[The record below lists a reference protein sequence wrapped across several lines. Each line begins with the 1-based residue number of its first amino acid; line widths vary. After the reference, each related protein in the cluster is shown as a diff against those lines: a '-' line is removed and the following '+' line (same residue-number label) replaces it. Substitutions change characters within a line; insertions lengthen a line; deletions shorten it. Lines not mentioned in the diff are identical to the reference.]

1 MSAGAQGNGG
11 GGVHTPILGPELS
24 KEVAR
29 YEEDMDLL
37 SEIKEK
43 LKKLAAAMK
52 NHGNVMFEVIQVFSL
67 FQDVQAGQIRVLSDV
82 DNVDSTLR
90 SKLSQTQS
98 DWNKMMGGATDGPGE
113 AAAKDMIKQIK
124 EIEAFI
130 KDESGKKG
138 SILDGASLK
147 NLQAAI
153 SSIKS
158 NFTYN
163 GKNVWGNKNEMY
175 SACLNWLWEMDQDG
189 KNIPEVKNIQDGFQT
204 VNQSVSELSSTTN
217 TQLQFVENQYK
228 QGMGEENAAMQAY
241 QKLNSNTIRH
251 FANQ

>member
-1 MSAGAQGNGG
+1 MAQSNGNH
-11 GGVHTPILGPELS
+11 VKTPILGPELAN
-24 KEVAR
+24 EVAR
-29 YEEDMDLL
+29 YEEDMELL
-37 SEIKEK
+37 AEIKEK
-43 LKKLAAAMK
+43 LKKMAAAMK
-52 NHGNVMFEVIQVFSL
+52 NHGNVMYEVIQIFSM
-67 FQDVQAGQIRVLSDV
+67 FQDVQAGKIRVLSDV
-82 DNVDSTLR
+82 DNVESTLR
-90 SKLSQTQS
+90 SKLSQAQS
-98 DWNKMMGGATDGPGE
+98 DWNKMMGDPNDRTGH

-130 KDESGKKG
+130 KYESGKKG

-153 SSIKS
+153 NSIKS

-163 GKNVWGNKNEMY
+163 GKNVWGNKYGMFN
-175 SACLNWLWEMDQDG
+175 ACLHWLSEMDQDG
-189 KNIPEVKNIQDGFQT
+189 KNVPEVKNIQDGFQT
-204 VNQSVSELSSTTN
+204 INQSVSELSSTTN

-251 FANQ
+251 FTSA